1 MTRGAG
7 FQSAFSA
14 RLAVAV
20 ACAVIVV
27 TTLAGCGTGLPRKG
41 NALKLSYVDYA
52 GEPVEQI
59 VSMRGVDSWTPV
71 SRNQLVIW
79 TGISE
84 AWLLT
89 VWDNCPDLQFAQAI
103 SVTQTGRSISRFEK
117 VQVGRDVCP
126 ISRIQPV
133 DVKRMR
139 ADRKAAKPQP

>member
-14 RLAVAV
+14 RLAV

-41 NALKLSYVDYA
+41 DALKLSYVDYA

-59 VSMRGVDSWTPV
+59 VAMNGVDSWTPV
-71 SRNQLVIW
+71 SRTQLVIW
-79 TGISE
+79 TGINE

-89 VWDNCPDLQFAQAI
+89 VWDSCPDLQFAQGI
-103 SVTQTGRSISRFEK
+103 RVTQTVRSISRFEK
-117 VQVGRDVCP
+117 VQVGRDECP
-126 ISRIQPV
+126 ITRIQPV